1 MRRVRIW
8 DLGFWFWKGTPP
20 IFRRGCFVFV
30 VFIRLVRQASRM
42 VILLVMR
49 AALESMA
56 WAEQYFDSESSTARW
71 TAAGSILWPV
81 TMYSISMSVKMR
93 G

>member
-1 MRRVRIW
+1 MQPIDIFQGEGDEGVGFRIW
-8 DLGFWFWKGTPP
+8 VSDRNTPD
-20 IFRRGCFVFV
+20 FQAGVFCFC
-30 VFIRLVRQASRM
+30 VFIRPMRQASRM

-71 TAAGSILWPV
+71 TAAGSIL
-81 TMYSISMSVKMR
+81 
-93 G
+93 